1 MHDVRVAKRY
11 ARALFETALD
21 AKDDKMVAA
30 VEDDLGGIVALFA
43 NNRQFRDR
51 MLSPQV
57 SRDDKLGLVNRL
69 FSDRTTALTLQA
81 LRLMIEKNREDEV
94 EWVHREFARLRRE
107 HENKIFVVVT
117 SSEALTSDQQN
128 AVINKLESATGKNV
142 EAEYKIDPQL
152 IGGVRVAYDNYV
164 LDGSL
169 RGDLRRLREHLMH
182 DILKQS

>member
-21 AKDDKMVAA
+21 SKDDKMVAA
-30 VEDDLGGIVALFA
+30 VEDDLGGIVSLLV
-43 NNRQFRDR
+43 NNLQFRTR
-51 MLSPQV
+51 MLSPQE
-57 SRDDKLGLVNRL
+57 SRDAKLGLVDRL
-69 FSDRTTALTLQA
+69 FSDRVTSLTLQA
-81 LRLMIEKNREDEV
+81 LRLMIEKNREDEI

-117 SSEALTSDQQN
+117 SSENLTGEQQN
-128 AVINKLESATGKNV
+128 AVIHKLESATGKKI
-142 EAEYKIDPQL
+142 EAEYKVDPQL

-169 RGDLRRLREHLMH
+169 RGDLRKLRDHLMH